1 MYLTKDEEIERQI
14 RIIKEG
20 SKKLLRSKKAAL
32 KFLVDAGIMKKEEA
46 SRISRKKKK

>member
-1 MYLTKDEEIERQI
+1 MYLTKDQEIERQI

-32 KFLVDAGIMKKEEA
+32 KFLVDAGIITKEEA
-46 SRISRKKKK
+46 SQMPKKKKK